1 MYVISGSNLQAG
13 SSGTSGVT
21 PTLAAYTGSVEIT
34 GSMIVTGSFRG
45 NVVSASVVSSTAS
58 IDFSAGDFYTCLIT
72 GSQFFNIINTRPGE
86 VANLLLITV
95 QNGPTPPTAS
105 FSSNVRQVSGSRY
118 LPTSG
123 SSGKEDILT
132 FITFSSSSVYLAK
145 INDLR

>member
-1 MYVISGSNLQAG
+1 MYVISGSNLSAG
-13 SSGTSGVT
+13 TSGTSGN
-21 PTLAAYTGSVEIT
+21 PFPYTGSAEIT
-34 GSMIVTGSFRG
+34 GSLIVTGSSRG

-58 IDFSAGDFYTCLIT
+58 IDFGAGDFYTCLIT
-72 GSQFFNIINTRPGE
+72 GSQFFNITNTKSGE